1 MSNAKLENLS
11 EQERTAVLEIL
22 NQITKTGSSSKLDN
36 ILNEDWDEVPV
47 DIHTFLHDKR
57 YLGNALYDN
66 EQRFTI
72 FPYWESKLEE
82 IFPDNISTRYNTI
95 ILTGAIGL
103 GKSTI
108 AVICLLYLLY
118 RLLCLKD
125 PYLYYG
131 LQPIDKI
138 TISFLN
144 ITIENSRGVAL
155 DKMNQMILSS
165 EWFMS
170 HGEMKGISNLEYI
183 PNKHIELIAA
193 SSNNQIIGRAV
204 FCLDGNT
211 IISTVDGDKQIKDLE
226 NTIIQVYCINEF
238 GDVVL
243 SEPCEIKQTAKTS
256 DIYEIE
262 LEDGTILR
270 CTSNHK
276 FMLKD
281 GSYKEAQYLI
291 ELDDLKALHGN
302 IKIKSINRVKLE
314 SAIPVYDVVDSK
326 PYHNFLV
333 KTNLKY
339 IVSHNCS
346 FEDEVNFSA
355 NTTDVE
361 KMKKK
366 MKSLISQV
374 DARMKSRFMRGTYLP
389 TLNIIASSKNSD
401 QSFLDEYINA
411 KKKNESKTTLIVDE
425 PQWVVDSRKD
435 SDTKFFV
442 AVGNKFLA
450 NELLPLDASEAL
462 VEEYRAK
469 GYTILRVPIG
479 YYENFLDNID
489 GALTD
494 IAGISTAS
502 SLKYISGIR
511 WNEIKTNSYKNP
523 FIKEIIEVGNGKDDF
538 SQYSDFFD
546 LSAVPSAVKRKPLFI
561 HLDMSKTG
569 DKTGI
574 SGVYII
580 GKKPSVENVD
590 SSRELFYQVAFSV
603 SIKAPK
609 GREISFDKNRTFIR
623 WLRSQGFNIRGIS
636 ADTYQ
641 SAQIMQQLTADNF
654 NVSTISV
661 DRVDRNTR
669 QCLPYA
675 YLKSTIYERRLV
687 VYDNCPFLTE
697 EVLGL
702 ERESDGSIEHPEH
715 GTMGSKDSID
725 AVCGALWNASQHAEE
740 YGYEYGENVE
750 LFTEF
755 NSESDTNEIAEF
767 ELQLISRNKAHTEHT
782 EGYEQFGINPPED
795 FEMGVSEGVFI
806 W

>member
-36 ILNEDWDEVPV
+36 ILNEDWDEIPV

-243 SEPCEIKQTAKTS
+243 SEPCEIKQTAETS

-262 LEDGTILR
+262 LEDGTILK
-270 CTSNHK
+270 CTPNHR

-281 GSYKEAQYLI
+281 GSYKEAQYLT
-291 ELDDLKALHGN
+291 E
-302 IKIKSINRVKLE
+302 
-314 SAIPVYDVVDSK
+314 
-326 PYHNFLV
+326 
-333 KTNLKY
+333 
-339 IVSHNCS
+339 
-346 FEDEVNFSA
+346 EDE
-355 NTTDVE
+355 
-361 KMKKK
+361 
-366 MKSLISQV
+366 
-374 DARMKSRFMRGTYLP
+374 
-389 TLNIIASSKNSD
+389 
-401 QSFLDEYINA
+401 
-411 KKKNESKTTLIVDE
+411 
-425 PQWVVDSRKD
+425 
-435 SDTKFFV
+435 
-442 AVGNKFLA
+442 
-450 NELLPLDASEAL
+450 
-462 VEEYRAK
+462 
-469 GYTILRVPIG
+469 
-479 YYENFLDNID
+479 
-489 GALTD
+489 
-494 IAGISTAS
+494 
-502 SLKYISGIR
+502 
-511 WNEIKTNSYKNP
+511 
-523 FIKEIIEVGNGKDDF
+523 
-538 SQYSDFFD
+538 
-546 LSAVPSAVKRKPLFI
+546 
-561 HLDMSKTG
+561 
-569 DKTGI
+569 
-574 SGVYII
+574 
-580 GKKPSVENVD
+580 
-590 SSRELFYQVAFSV
+590 
-603 SIKAPK
+603 
-609 GREISFDKNRTFIR
+609 
-623 WLRSQGFNIRGIS
+623 
-636 ADTYQ
+636 
-641 SAQIMQQLTADNF
+641 
-654 NVSTISV
+654 
-661 DRVDRNTR
+661 
-669 QCLPYA
+669 
-675 YLKSTIYERRLV
+675 
-687 VYDNCPFLTE
+687 
-697 EVLGL
+697 
-702 ERESDGSIEHPEH
+702 
-715 GTMGSKDSID
+715 
-725 AVCGALWNASQHAEE
+725 LW
-740 YGYEYGENVE
+740 
-750 LFTEF
+750 
-755 NSESDTNEIAEF
+755 
-767 ELQLISRNKAHTEHT
+767 
-782 EGYEQFGINPPED
+782 
-795 FEMGVSEGVFI
+795 
-806 W
+806 